1 MENYI
6 GDNWF
11 ILAIVLLIATIFIPI
26 LLFVLLF
33 IKSGKFVKKP
43 VGFGIVQA
51 YSVIACVLML
61 IVRSERVNFAGVI
74 LGFLTIFVTVG
85 TAFVKKYDFW
95 GYCDLDLIFGDIR
108 KFVNE
113 EVLNTYEKIYN
124 RGHLTLFKNSLN
136 SFLLTSLFNI
146 FIYDNP

>member
-85 TAFVKKYDFW
+85 TAFVKKYDFFVARLANAILVVFSTLAFW
-95 GYCDLDLIFGDIR
+95 YTEWHVVMLFIIIAIMSLLIFLLYLQ
-108 KFVNE
+108 K
-113 EVLNTYEKIYN
+113 
-124 RGHLTLFKNSLN
+124 KNN
-136 SFLLTSLFNI
+136 VIN
-146 FIYDNP
+146 YKKKK